1 VSWIVNYNTDGGFTR
16 PPELSPEEE
25 YRQMLDFEIW
35 FFEGVLEG
43 SPDYVEVLQILG
55 NAYTAR
61 GYYEKGLWVDQRLAR
76 LCPRD
81 PVVFYNL
88 ACSYSLISEL
98 DEAFKALEKAV
109 KLGYD
114 DVQHLNTDPDLKN
127 VRTDARYDEI
137 LEHIAARQG
146 KNG

>member
-1 VSWIVNYNTDGGFTR
+1 MSWIVNYNTDGGFTR

>member
-1 VSWIVNYNTDGGFTR
+1 
-16 PPELSPEEE
+16 
-25 YRQMLDFEIW
+25 MLDFEIW